1 LPEEKMKFNDGA
13 AYERMMGSWSR
24 LVGQEF
30 INWLAPK
37 RDLRWLDVGCG
48 NGAFSELISSLC
60 APLLVKGIDP
70 SSEQIEFAN
79 SRSIEAPAT
88 FRLGDAMDLP
98 IDESKFDVAVMAL
111 VIFFVPDPAQ
121 GVMEMVRTVR
131 SGGIVAS
138 YTWDTV
144 NKGSPSSLLSSLLRE
159 IGFKPQ
165 SPPNAKASEMSALKS
180 LWSGAGINAIESHK
194 ISVERKFKDINEYWS
209 ITSLT
214 PNIQHIIPNLTTGQI
229 DEVKGILQQQLSTAS
244 DGSISQVATAN
255 AIKGIVKK

>member
-1 LPEEKMKFNDGA
+1 
-13 AYERMMGSWSR
+13 
-24 LVGQEF
+24 
-30 INWLAPK
+30 
-37 RDLRWLDVGCG
+37 
-48 NGAFSELISSLC
+48 
-60 APLLVKGIDP
+60 
-70 SSEQIEFAN
+70 
-79 SRSIEAPAT
+79 
-88 FRLGDAMDLP
+88 MDLP
-98 IDESKFDVAVMAL
+98 IDESKFEVAVMAL
-111 VIFFVPDPAQ
+111 VIFFVPDPAK
-121 GVMEMVRTVR
+121 GVMEMVRAVR

-180 LWSGAGINAIESHK
+180 LWSGAGINAIESQK

-214 PNIQHIIPNLTTGQI
+214 PNIQHIIPHLTTDQI
-229 DEVKGILQQQLSTAS
+229 DEVKGKLQQQLSIGS